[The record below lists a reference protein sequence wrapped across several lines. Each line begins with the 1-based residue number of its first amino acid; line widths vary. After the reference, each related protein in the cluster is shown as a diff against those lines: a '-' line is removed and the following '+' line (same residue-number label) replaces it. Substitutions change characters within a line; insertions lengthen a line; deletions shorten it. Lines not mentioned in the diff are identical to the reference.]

1 LGNGDSPRCNLGEF
15 VCLLIVPAGDVIE
28 FDAIE
33 LVLEDPYG
41 VAICLHIVIMA
52 TLVHYDLVNHELQV
66 SPDVEAFDVYLNG
79 DSEAAKEGLV
89 LCHVV

>member
-1 LGNGDSPRCNLGEF
+1 
-15 VCLLIVPAGDVIE
+15 
-28 FDAIE
+28 
-33 LVLEDPYG
+33 
-41 VAICLHIVIMA
+41 MA
-52 TLVHYDLVNHELQV
+52 TLIHYDLVNHELQV